1 MEFGYSDNA
10 PDRRRL
16 PPRIAP
22 IAGAVELCRKVVTL
36 PKPFLALL
44 AYNLVIWA
52 GLLAAVGWTVGGDPA
67 WLAAI
72 GIGGTGLT
80 TVAGWLVLRGR
91 ADDAVAPAAAPL
103 PAARATDS
111 YEALEAVPLAILVV
125 DRQRD
130 IRWANDGARALLG
143 EAAVGRSLLGV
154 LRHPPLID
162 ALDQVVAGA
171 AAVDGIETPVGG
183 DRMLI
188 ADLRRLGAERALIAL
203 RDDSAA
209 RRLERLRSD
218 FIANVS
224 HELKTPIA
232 TLMGFIETLRG
243 PAKGDPAAHERF
255 LGIMQ
260 EQAGRMSR
268 LVADL
273 LSLSRIE
280 LNEHARPSG
289 NANLADILGHV
300 ADALSLRAA
309 ERNMRI
315 ELPKGEVGRVLGD
328 DEELTQVFQNLIDNA
343 IKYGRAGTPVTVAA
357 EQILDPVEIK
367 THLPG
372 ARQAKAMIAISVAD
386 RGEGIARE
394 HLPRLTERF
403 YRVDA
408 ARSRD
413 LGGTG
418 LGLAIVK
425 HIVNRHRGSLEI
437 ESTPG
442 EGSRFTVYLPRD
454 EGAGKLRAAS

>member
-1 MEFGYSDNA
+1 M
-10 PDRRRL
+10 
-16 PPRIAP
+16 
-22 IAGAVELCRKVVTL
+22 AGTVELCRKVVIL
-36 PKPFLALL
+36 PKPFLVLL

-67 WLAAI
+67 WLGAI

-80 TVAGWLVLRGR
+80 TAAGWLALRGR
-91 ADDAVAPAAAPL
+91 ADSGIPSAGIPQ
-103 PAARATDS
+103 PAARATESRATDSRAAESRATESQATDS
-111 YEALEAVPLAILVV
+111 YEVLEAVPLAILVV

-130 IRWANDGARALLG
+130 IRWANEGARALLS
-143 EAAVGRSLLGV
+143 EATVGRSLLGV

-162 ALDQVVAGA
+162 ALDQVIAGA
-171 AAVDGIETPVGG
+171 AAVDGVETPVGR

-188 ADLRRLGAERALIAL
+188 ADLRRLGAERTLIAL

-315 ELPKGEVGRVLGD
+315 ELPKGEIGRVLGD

-343 IKYGRAGTPVTVAA
+343 IKYGRAGTPVTVEA
-357 EQILDPVEIK
+357 ERIADTVEIK
-367 THLPG
+367 TRLPG
-372 ARQAKAMIAISVAD
+372 ARQAKAMIAISVVD

-442 EGSRFTVYLPRD
+442 EGSRFTVYLPLD

>member
-1 MEFGYSDNA
+1 
-10 PDRRRL
+10 
-16 PPRIAP
+16 
-22 IAGAVELCRKVVTL
+22 V
-36 PKPFLALL
+36 
-44 AYNLVIWA
+44 
-52 GLLAAVGWTVGGDPA
+52 
-67 WLAAI
+67 
-72 GIGGTGLT
+72 
-80 TVAGWLVLRGR
+80 
-91 ADDAVAPAAAPL
+91 
-103 PAARATDS
+103 
-111 YEALEAVPLAILVV
+111 
-125 DRQRD
+125 
-130 IRWANDGARALLG
+130 
-143 EAAVGRSLLGV
+143 VGRSLLGV
-154 LRHPPLID
+154 LRHPPLVD
-162 ALDQVVAGA
+162 ALDQVLAGA
-171 AAVDGIETPVGG
+171 AAGDGIETPLGQ
-183 DRMLI
+183 DRLLV
-188 ADLRRLGAERALIAL
+188 ADIRRLQDGRALIAL
-203 RDDSAA
+203 KDASAE

-243 PAKGDPAAHERF
+243 PAKGDLAALERF

-289 NANLADILGHV
+289 SADLGEILGHV

-309 ERNMRI
+309 ARDMTI
-315 ELPKGEVGRVLGD
+315 DLPDGGAWRSIGRAVGD

-343 IKYGRAGTPVTVAA
+343 LKYARAGTRVTVAA
-357 EQILDPVEIK
+357 ERIDDPAEIK
-367 THLPG
+367 AHLPG
-372 ARQAKAMIAISVAD
+372 ARQAKAMIAVTVAD

-413 LGGTG
+413 MGGTG

-425 HIVNRHRGSLEI
+425 HVVNRHRGSLEI
-437 ESTPG
+437 ESVPG
-442 EGSRFTVYLPRD
+442 EGSRFTVYLPAED
-454 EGAGKLRAAS
+454 GAAKLRAAS